1 MKHILTLFFCFLI
14 ALAFAQTD
22 STSIKLDQYKSWHD
36 KGMISD
42 ADYAALRAKVLGLQP
57 QSVVK
62 TTSPFADSSYRA
74 YYRKKFNAEIISGG
88 VCLPIGVGAAV
99 TGTIVLL
106 QVPNDQYPGSD
117 EYTRFIQN
125 RNTAAVVLLA
135 AGGALTISGAVLLGL
150 GVHQRDI
157 YRKETVTLRASISPS
172 GVGLSLAFSTRPNRL
187 RL

>member
-1 MKHILTLFFCFLI
+1 MKYLLTLFFCIILGW
-14 ALAFAQTD
+14 ASAQTD
-22 STSIKLDQYKSWHD
+22 STSIKLEQYKTWHD

-62 TTSPFADSSYRA
+62 STSPFADSSYRT
-74 YYRKKFNAEIISGG
+74 YYRKKFNAEIISGAT
-88 VCLPIGVGAAV
+88 CLPIGVGAAV

-106 QVPNDQYPGSD
+106 QVPTDQYPGSD
-117 EYTRFIQN
+117 EYLRFIQN
-125 RNTAAVVLLA
+125 RNTAAVILLA
-135 AGGALTISGAVLLGL
+135 SGGALTISGAVLLGL
-150 GVHQRDI
+150 GLHQRDI
-157 YRKETVTLRASISPS
+157 YRKETVALRASVGPS